1 MVSHSSAIER
11 EETPHVSNSTNRIIS
26 NALRRPA
33 LYVINNEFIDAQSRG
48 LIRYGL
54 EIDDPWLAELVRRAE
69 AGESIVDNLD
79 VAETDEHDRSQEKIE
94 ALADMIC
101 RAGDEP
107 AVALLVLMA
116 MLENATHPKALA
128 NTAKHLAFTHCAELN
143 LHGMVDTQVAMLEG
157 ELLS

>member
-1 MVSHSSAIER
+1 MKTI
-11 EETPHVSNSTNRIIS
+11 
-26 NALRRPA
+26 
-33 LYVINNEFIDAQSRG
+33 F
-48 LIRYGL
+48 
-54 EIDDPWLAELVRRAE
+54 AELVRRAE

-79 VAETDEHDRSQEKIE
+79 VAETDEHDPSEEKIE
-94 ALADMIC
+94 TLAEMIC

-128 NTAKHLAFTHCAELN
+128 NTAKHLAFTRCAELN
-143 LHGMVDTQVAMLEG
+143 LHGMVDAQIAMLQG

>member
-11 EETPHVSNSTNRIIS
+11 ETPHVSDSTNKTIS
-26 NALRRPA
+26 NALRRRA
-33 LYVINNEFIDAQSRG
+33 LYVINNESIDAQSRG

-54 EIDDPWLAELVRRAE
+54 EINDPWLAELVRRAE

-79 VAETDEHDRSQEKIE
+79 VGETGEDAPSEEKIE
-94 ALADMIC
+94 ALAEMIC

-128 NTAKHLAFTHCAELN
+128 NTARHLAFIRCAELN
-143 LHGMVDTQVAMLEG
+143 LHGMVDAQIAMLQG